1 MAARQNDDERH
12 GNTENKGFWS
22 IDFGNSPVVGTA
34 IHDGHR
40 IRPDVAGL
48 MALSREQR
56 LREEDP
62 FTGEMISGLT
72 NRIVVH
78 HSRFEIDLNRAA
90 DQAIY
95 LKPEQ
100 SWGLEVWNAEP
111 SPEAVRQS
119 LDFHSD
125 YYAMLEAVLS
135 AVERRHGAF
144 VVLDVHSYNH
154 RRQGA
159 ASPATAQAE
168 APDINIGTFS
178 MDRSRWSDIVS
189 AVGHHFAAATIG
201 GRRLDVRENVAF
213 QGKGE
218 QTRFIHERFA
228 KNGCAIAI
236 EFKKFF
242 MDEWTGQPDARAV
255 SDIRETIAALQPVLE
270 ECLRSRR

>member
-1 MAARQNDDERH
+1 MAARQSDGEQYGHN
-12 GNTENKGFWS
+12 ENKGFWS
-22 IDFGNSPVVGTA
+22 IDFGNSPVIGTA
-34 IHDGHR
+34 IHDGHF
-40 IRPDVAGL
+40 IRPEMAGL
-48 MALSREQR
+48 MALSAEQR

-72 NRIVVH
+72 NRLVVH

-100 SWGLEVWNAEP
+100 SWGLEVWKEEPAE
-111 SPEAVRQS
+111 EALRQS
-119 LDFHSD
+119 LDFHAD
-125 YYAMLEAVLS
+125 YYAMLEAALS

-159 ASPATAQAE
+159 AAPATAQAE

-178 MDRSRWSDIVS
+178 MDRSRWSDVVS
-189 AVGHHFAAATIG
+189 AVGHHFASATIG

-213 QGKGE
+213 QGKGSRPASSTNALPTTAARS
-218 QTRFIHERFA
+218 QSSSRNSSWM
-228 KNGCAIAI
+228 NG
-236 EFKKFF
+236 
-242 MDEWTGQPDARAV
+242 
-255 SDIRETIAALQPVLE
+255 REGRTHA
-270 ECLRSRR
+270 

>member
-1 MAARQNDDERH
+1 MAATQSDGEYR
-12 GNTENKGFWS
+12 GNNENRGFWS
-22 IDFGNSPVVGTA
+22 IDFGNSPVIGTA
-34 IHDGHR
+34 IHDGHF
-40 IRPDVAGL
+40 IRMDIADL
-48 MALSREQR
+48 MALSPEKR

-62 FTGEMISGLT
+62 FTGEMVAGLT

-78 HSRFEIDLNRAA
+78 HSRFEADLNRAT

-100 SWGLEVWNAEP
+100 SWGLEVWNQTP
-111 SPEAVRQS
+111 PEEASRQS
-119 LDFHSD
+119 LDFHAD
-125 YYAMLEAVLS
+125 YYAMLETVLS
-135 AVERRHGAF
+135 TLERRHGAF

-159 ASPATAQAE
+159 DAPATAQAE

-178 MDRSRWSDIVS
+178 MDRSRWGDVVS
-189 AVGHHFAAATIG
+189 AVGHHFASATIG

-228 KNGCAIAI
+228 ENGCAIAI

-242 MDEWTGQPDARAV
+242 MDEWTGKPDERVVA
-255 SDIRETIAALQPVLE
+255 DIREAIATLQPVLE
-270 ECLRSRR
+270 ECLRARR

>member
-1 MAARQNDDERH
+1 MAARQSDGEQYGHN
-12 GNTENKGFWS
+12 ENKGFWS
-22 IDFGNSPVVGTA
+22 IDFGNSPVIGTA
-34 IHDGHR
+34 IHDGHF
-40 IRPDVAGL
+40 IRPEMAGL
-48 MALSREQR
+48 MALSAEQR

-72 NRIVVH
+72 NRLVVH

-95 LKPEQ
+95 LTPEQ
-100 SWGLEVWNAEP
+100 SWGLEVWKEEPAE
-111 SPEAVRQS
+111 EALRQS
-119 LDFHSD
+119 LDFHAD
-125 YYAMLEAVLS
+125 YYAMLEAALS

-159 ASPATAQAE
+159 AAPATAQAE

-178 MDRSRWSDIVS
+178 MDRSRWSDVVS
-189 AVGHHFAAATIG
+189 AVGHHFASATIG

-218 QTRFIHERFA
+218 QTRFIHEQFA
-228 KNGCAIAI
+228 ENGCAIAI

-242 MDEWTGQPDARAV
+242 MDEWTGRPDTRV
-255 SDIRETIAALQPVLE
+255 ISDIRDTIAALQPVLE
-270 ECLRSRR
+270 KCLGSR

>member
-1 MAARQNDDERH
+1 MAATQSDGEYR
-12 GNTENKGFWS
+12 GNNENRGFWS
-22 IDFGNSPVVGTA
+22 IDFGNSPVIGTA
-34 IHDGHR
+34 IHDGHF
-40 IRPDVAGL
+40 IRMDIADL
-48 MALSREQR
+48 MALSPEKR

-62 FTGEMISGLT
+62 FTGEMVAGLT

-78 HSRFEIDLNRAA
+78 HSRFEVDLNRAT

-100 SWGLEVWNAEP
+100 SWGLEVWNQTP
-111 SPEAVRQS
+111 PEQASRQS
-119 LDFHSD
+119 LDFHAD
-125 YYAMLEAVLS
+125 YYAMLETVLS
-135 AVERRHGAF
+135 TLERRHGAF

-159 ASPATAQAE
+159 DAPATAQAE

-178 MDRSRWSDIVS
+178 MDRSRWGDVVS
-189 AVGHHFAAATIG
+189 AVGHHFASATIG

-228 KNGCAIAI
+228 ENGCAIAI

-242 MDEWTGQPDARAV
+242 MDEWTGVPDPKELEAMRRF
-255 SDIRETIAALQPVLE
+255 IRFTADTAERLLQ
-270 ECLRSRR
+270 